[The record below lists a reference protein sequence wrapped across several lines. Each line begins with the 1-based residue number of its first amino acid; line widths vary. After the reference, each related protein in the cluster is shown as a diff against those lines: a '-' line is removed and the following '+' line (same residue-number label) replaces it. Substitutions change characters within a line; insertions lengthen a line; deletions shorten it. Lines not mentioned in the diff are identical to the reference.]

1 MNKKN
6 SFSRLLEFAQKEKA
20 RMGAS
25 VLFAILGV
33 LCGMTPYIAIAGII
47 GEFFRGTAETAG
59 IMRYFLLALAGETLK
74 MLLTTV
80 SSSWA
85 HKAAFH
91 ILENI
96 RICIA
101 EKMMRIPMGVMLE
114 TPSGHFK
121 GMIVDTVERLE
132 KPLAHMLPEI
142 TANVFTPICV
152 TVILFLLDWRMALS
166 CLLVVPVGFVILLG
180 QMRDYQNRSKRY
192 MDAGADMDSSLVE
205 YINGIQVIKAFQQSG
220 KSFQKFSGAVRR
232 YHDVTVEWWHE
243 SWIFSSI
250 GMTLIPASVCSGL
263 PIGAVMLM
271 NGSIDF
277 SVFVT
282 CLVLSLGI
290 AGPLIQASSYV
301 DRFAIIDASIRQ
313 IAAFLDTPEL
323 SRSEKRCVLDGSG
336 FRFQNVHFFY
346 GEREILHGITFAPV
360 QDGVTAIVGPSGSG
374 KSTIT
379 RLMAGFWD
387 ADSGVVSYGGKKIQE
402 IPAEQLMEEISFV
415 TQDNFLFDKSIRDNI
430 RMGRPEASDEE
441 VEAAAKAAGC
451 DGFIRRLEYG
461 YDTMAGDAGKK
472 LSGGERQRIT
482 IARAILKK
490 AKVILLDEA
499 SAYADPENEVHIQA
513 AIRELV
519 HEKTVIVVAHKLSTI
534 QNAERIVVIDDGQV
548 AGTGTH
554 EELLED
560 CPLYR
565 KMWEEHLAASHME
578 RGKLL

>member
-1 MNKKN
+1 
-6 SFSRLLEFAQKEKA
+6 
-20 RMGAS
+20 MGVS

-59 IMRYFLLALAGETLK
+59 ILRYFLLALAGETLK

-80 SSSWA
+80 SSSQA
-85 HKAAFH
+85 HKVAFR

-96 RICIA
+96 RIRIA
-101 EKMMRIPMGVMLE
+101 EKMMRVPMGVMLE

-152 TVILFLLDWRMALS
+152 TVILFLLDWQMALS

-180 QMRDYQNRSKRY
+180 QMRDYQNRSQRY

-271 NGSIDF
+271 NGTIDF

-323 SRSEKRCVLDGSG
+323 SRPQKRCVLDGSG
-336 FRFQNVHFFY
+336 FRFQNVHFSY

-387 ADSGVVSYGGKKIQE
+387 ADSGVVSYGGKKLQE

-451 DGFIRRLEYG
+451 DGFIRRLAYG

-519 HEKTVIVVAHKLSTI
+519 REKTVIVVAHKLSTI
-534 QNAERIVVIDDGQV
+534 KNAERIVVIDDGQV

-560 CPLYR
+560 CPLYQ

-578 RGKLL
+578 RRNLL